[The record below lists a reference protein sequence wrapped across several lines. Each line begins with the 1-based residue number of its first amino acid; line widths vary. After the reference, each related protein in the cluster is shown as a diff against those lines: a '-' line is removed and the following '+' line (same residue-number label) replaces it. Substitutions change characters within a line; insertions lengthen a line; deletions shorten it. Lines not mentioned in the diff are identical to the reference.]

1 MSMKKKEKVS
11 PEDERLDRVLR
22 KLVKLLL
29 RMKGTDDWEMCD
41 NGKCWAE
48 RRNYEC
54 VWLKSSELS
63 NFF

>member
-1 MSMKKKEKVS
+1 MKKKEKVS
-11 PEDERLDRVLR
+11 PEDEWLDRVLR
-22 KLVKLLL
+22 KLV
-29 RMKGTDDWEMCD
+29 

-48 RRNYEC
+48 SRNYKC

>member
-1 MSMKKKEKVS
+1 MKEKEKVS

-29 RMKGTDDWEMCD
+29 LRMKGTDDWEMWD
-41 NGKCWAE
+41 NGECWAE
-48 RRNYEC
+48 SGNYDC
-54 VWLKSSELS
+54 GWLKSTELI